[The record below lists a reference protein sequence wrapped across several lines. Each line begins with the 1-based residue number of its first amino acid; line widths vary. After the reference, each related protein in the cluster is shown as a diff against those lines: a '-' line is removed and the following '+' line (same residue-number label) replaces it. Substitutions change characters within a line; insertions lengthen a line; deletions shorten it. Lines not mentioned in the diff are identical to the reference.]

1 MWQNQCAGD
10 IARARVDLA
19 LGMARS
25 VKIGLCSW
33 VEIGGRDGQ
42 SIRMVCGGVVSR

>member
-10 IARARVDLA
+10 TARACVDLA
-19 LGMARS
+19 LGIARS
-25 VKIGLCSW
+25 VKIGLYSW
-33 VEIGGRDGQ
+33 AEIGGRDWQ